1 MSLTLKTIY
10 STLTG
15 ALGALAAWFMLD
27 GLLELRP
34 ESVFA
39 DALLNGALVGLCIG
53 AAVSGFAGLM
63 EFKIPPFV
71 RGLGVGLI
79 AGLIGGSIGLL
90 AGEVLY
96 QITGGSVL
104 MRIVGWAT
112 FGVSIGLADGALV
125 LSRRRALYAGIGG
138 LLGGA
143 LGGGAFSLLAR
154 LSDLP
159 NTSRALGFAL
169 LGAFVGLLVGLV
181 PIVLRKAWV
190 KVVSSGRN
198 EGKERL
204 VDKHRIVIGADERCD
219 LPLYGDPQVN
229 EKHAEIVQEGGRF
242 TLKPV
247 GGALVL
253 VNGQPVARQ
262 QLGNEDQFQV
272 GEQKLLFRQRN

>member
-15 ALGALAAWFMLD
+15 ALGALAAWFVLD

-39 DALLNGALVGLCIG
+39 DALLNGALVGLFIG

-63 EFKIPPFV
+63 EFKIYPFL

-79 AGLIGGSIGLL
+79 AGLIGGAIGLL

-112 FGVSIGLADGALV
+112 FGVSIGLADGALA
-125 LSRRRALYAGIGG
+125 LSFRRALYAGIGG

-143 LGGGAFSLLAR
+143 LGGGAFSLVAR
-154 LSDLP
+154 FLDLP
-159 NTSRALGFAL
+159 NTSRSLGFCL
-169 LGAFVGLLVGLV
+169 LGAFIGLLVGLV
-181 PIVLRKAWV
+181 PVMLSSAWI
-190 KVVSSGRN
+190 KVISSGRN

-204 VDKHRIVIGADERCD
+204 VDKKHLVIGAGERCD
-219 LPLYGDPQVN
+219 LPLYGDSQVN
-229 EKHAEIVQEGGRF
+229 DKHAEIVQESGRF
-242 TLKPV
+242 TIKPV

-253 VNGQPVARQ
+253 VNGQPIARK
-262 QLGNEDQFQV
+262 QLQNEDQFQV
-272 GEQKLLFRQRN
+272 GAQRLIFRQKG